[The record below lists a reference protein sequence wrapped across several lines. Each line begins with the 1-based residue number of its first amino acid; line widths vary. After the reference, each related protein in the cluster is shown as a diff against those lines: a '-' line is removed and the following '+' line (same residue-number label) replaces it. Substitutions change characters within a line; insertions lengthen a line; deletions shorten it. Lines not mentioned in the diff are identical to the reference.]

1 VARTSDTAQI
11 ARERLIESHLPLVQS
26 LARRYAGR
34 GETLEDLVQVG
45 SIGLIK
51 ASDRFDEARGVAF
64 ATFAAPAIEGEIR
77 RHLRD
82 RSSVVRIPR
91 ELQRTSGELRQQHG
105 ALAAAL
111 GHSPTTA
118 EMAAALDTDR
128 QQVERALEAE
138 QARDALPLSPEDDT
152 AELLVNSD
160 QDGSSQDRLSLA
172 PSLRALDERERSIV
186 FLRFHLDMTERQIAR
201 KLGIS
206 QAHVSRLLSGA
217 LSQLRADL
225 SDPEGAGS
233 ERDTTSGEVVS
244 AALGTIPI
252 SNEATA
258 DTDSAEKAPR
268 RAGRIRRVRASQE
281 NLTLA
286 HYLELP
292 YGVAVKS
299 EREGEQ
305 TCWSATVEELPGCT
319 VRAETPDEAVELL
332 RPAME
337 QWLQAALAEDR
348 EIPLPGGETAK
359 RRSSSSHSGRFLV
372 RMPGALHAQLARA
385 AEREQLSL
393 NRFVTKVLATSV
405 SPKQPASPRP
415 DSNPLE
421 NAVDPTDS
429 SEREPSRAFRV
440 ALATNLVLVVLA
452 GLAAVVLLVLASQ
465 NGF

>member
-1 VARTSDTAQI
+1 
-11 ARERLIESHLPLVQS
+11 

-105 ALAAAL
+105 QLAAAL
-111 GHSPTTA
+111 GHSPTT
-118 EMAAALDTDR
+118 EEIAAALDTDR

-138 QARDALPLSPEDDT
+138 QARDALPLSSEDDPV
-152 AELLVNSD
+152 ELLVHSD
-160 QDGSSQDRLSLA
+160 QEGSSQDRLSLA
-172 PSLRALDERERSIV
+172 PSLRALDERERAIV

-225 SDPEGAGS
+225 ADSDRAGS
-233 ERDTTSGEVVS
+233 ERDTTSGKVVS
-244 AALGTIPI
+244 AAFAATPI
-252 SNEATA
+252 SKEATA
-258 DTDSAEKAPR
+258 DTDSAKKTPR
-268 RAGRIRRVRASQE
+268 RTGRIRRVRASQE

-286 HYLELP
+286 HYLGLP
-292 YGVAVKS
+292 YSVAVKS
-299 EREGEQ
+299 EREDER

-332 RPAME
+332 GPAME

-393 NRFVTKVLATSV
+393 NRFVTKALASSV
-405 SPKQPASPRP
+405 SPKQPTSPRP
-415 DSNPLE
+415 DAHPPE
-421 NAVDPTDS
+421 PTTERANS
-429 SEREPSRAFRV
+429 SKREPSRALRV
-440 ALATNLVLVVLA
+440 ALATNLAVVVAA
-452 GLAAVVLLVLASQ
+452 GLAAIVLLVLALQ